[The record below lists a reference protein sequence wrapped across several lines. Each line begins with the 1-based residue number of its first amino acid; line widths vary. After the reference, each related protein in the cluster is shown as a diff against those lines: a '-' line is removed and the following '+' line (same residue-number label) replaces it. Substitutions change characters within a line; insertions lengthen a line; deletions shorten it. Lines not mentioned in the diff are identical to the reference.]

1 MMMLRM
7 MMIGLVSLVSLVSV
21 VSAGELFRLE
31 RLLGLLDQRHSTDFF
46 SILHWKRGPRPLSL
60 LCSGPRRAGA
70 E

>member
-7 MMIGLVSLVSLVSV
+7 MMIGLVSLVSV